1 MSRLSEI
8 DTEEGKGGNR
18 FHFSEGWKTALCCRS
33 GSRSGSG
40 GGGVIM
46 YAPANSSI
54 KTSCQRCQEYFFP
67 LFIKTLDVS
76 GSVNPSRFGGGGRG

>member
-1 MSRLSEI
+1 METGFRGM
-8 DTEEGKGGNR
+8 EGFAVLPR
-18 FHFSEGWKTALCCRS
+18 
-33 GSRSGSG
+33 GSRSGSRRV
-40 GGGVIM
+40 GGVIM

-76 GSVNPSRFGGGGRG
+76 GSVNP